1 MCFSVSKKGF
11 KFERKRVMEA
21 IMAKRS
27 YKKLSLM
34 HRLALWQRANGERE
48 RERTA
53 DSGKI
58 KGNEVWEKGSG

>member
-1 MCFSVSKKGF
+1 
-11 KFERKRVMEA
+11 
-21 IMAKRS
+21 MAKRS

-48 RERTA
+48 RERERERTA